1 MVASLWLWAGAG
13 HVNHCVRAGLPASTT
28 VTKRAPQGQMPLPK
42 FGSGLYPRS
51 RSLKRTFALLGF
63 SIASGRQSQSPRG
76 ICQGLRAGPRLPF
89 LVAHVQADSNWSL
102 IYVPGA
108 VPPAVGLMAD
118 AILERN
124 REQPGELRGS
134 PGTACKP
141 GGDSE
146 WCLIQ

>member
-1 MVASLWLWAGAG
+1 M
-13 HVNHCVRAGLPASTT
+13 NHCVRAGLPANTT
-28 VTKRAPQGQMPLPK
+28 VTKRAPQAGPEGRMPLPQVV
-42 FGSGLYPRS
+42 SGLYPRS
-51 RSLKRTFALLGF
+51 RSLKRTSAVLGF

-76 ICQGLRAGPRLPF
+76 IYQGLRAGPRVPF
-89 LVAHVQADSNWSL
+89 LVACVQADSNWFF
-102 IYVPGA
+102 IYLPGA